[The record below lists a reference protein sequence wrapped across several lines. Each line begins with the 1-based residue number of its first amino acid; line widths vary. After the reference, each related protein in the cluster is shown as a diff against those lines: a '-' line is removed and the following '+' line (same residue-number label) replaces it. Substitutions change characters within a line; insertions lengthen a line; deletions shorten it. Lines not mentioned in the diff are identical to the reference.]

1 MSGQIKALIDHIIES
16 RAKGNSTIVNTT
28 RTKLILKG
36 INPSKY
42 TAESPDDEAVLSQ
55 LHQIAAE
62 LGVLQ

>member
-62 LGVLQ
+62 LGVSQ